1 MIYSSVVYEQ
11 QFNTLINADVIS
23 EFYQNEINILNAIIE
38 SNDQLSSIIEDGEVV
53 PHEKY
58 INADYEVKDVKDSFV
73 KKIIEKLKELVQ
85 KFIEWCKKLTASIK
99 GFFLKDCKGLI
110 EEINKDLKNIQDAKT
125 ITDIIK
131 NSKHIGKIKKYG
143 NDTYNIFRF
152 DGEGFVKDNIDKKT
166 MYYTSSLDM
175 QLVDKI
181 FNDLEKDKKLS
192 DSTKKQS
199 EEYIKLMKSVKFV
212 TKVEDLHLMNYYV
225 RFRDN
230 ISGVENLKRVLYA
243 CAAQDIST
251 IKFIDFF
258 SSDIIKKLN
267 NLENNAKNTLNDLKH
282 LKQDGI
288 SSKDISLA
296 SSVIN
301 TTLSAGKV
309 LYNTQ
314 LKIVNT
320 ALNVYRFKA

>member
-1 MIYSSVVYEQ
+1 
-11 QFNTLINADVIS
+11 
-23 EFYQNEINILNAIIE
+23 
-38 SNDQLSSIIEDGEVV
+38 
-53 PHEKY
+53 
-58 INADYEVKDVKDSFV
+58 
-73 KKIIEKLKELVQ
+73 
-85 KFIEWCKKLTASIK
+85 
-99 GFFLKDCKGLI
+99 
-110 EEINKDLKNIQDAKT
+110 
-125 ITDIIK
+125 
-131 NSKHIGKIKKYG
+131 
-143 NDTYNIFRF
+143 
-152 DGEGFVKDNIDKKT
+152 
-166 MYYTSSLDM
+166 
-175 QLVDKI
+175 
-181 FNDLEKDKKLS
+181 
-192 DSTKKQS
+192 
-199 EEYIKLMKSVKFV
+199 MKSVKFV
-212 TKVEDLHLMNYYV
+212 TKIEDLHLMNYYV